1 MLAFLT
7 RPVHRF
13 GRVNE
18 KRTLLLDDSPDLA
31 SLYES
36 VERRGLFPVVESCVS
51 ISESSS
57 DSSLRSDSSTRF
69 CFPFL
74 RESLSDLN
82 TLTLKKFCMTRLLIL
97 YFLLSVER
105 VSKTPKQNKRCRTH
119 SLGFSRNT
127 KLQKFGEL
135 LSLGQY
141 FSPIFCLTRNS
152 SVISRSSSRCLT
164 HFLMSAPRVPLLDMK
179 WSRNSRTSLQNSLQ
193 RGSVRSP
200 MRSFSRKSP
209 SVGISHFLTV
219 IFTSGRRSCS
229 AS

>member
-36 VERRGLFPVVESCVS
+36 VERRGPFPIVESCVS

-82 TLTLKKFCMTRLLIL
+82 TLTLKKFCMTRPLIL
-97 YFLLSVER
+97 YFFCQWNVF
-105 VSKTPKQNKRCRTH
+105 Q
-119 SLGFSRNT
+119 
-127 KLQKFGEL
+127 KLQSKIRGV
-135 LSLGQY
+135 Q
-141 FSPIFCLTRNS
+141 LTALASHEIPNYRNLASSYHWANTFRPS
-152 SVISRSSSRCLT
+152 SVSPGIPPSSQGAHL
-164 HFLMSAPRVPLLDMK
+164 V
-179 WSRNSRTSLQNSLQ
+179 
-193 RGSVRSP
+193 V
-200 MRSFSRKSP
+200 
-209 SVGISHFLTV
+209 
-219 IFTSGRRSCS
+219 
-229 AS
+229 